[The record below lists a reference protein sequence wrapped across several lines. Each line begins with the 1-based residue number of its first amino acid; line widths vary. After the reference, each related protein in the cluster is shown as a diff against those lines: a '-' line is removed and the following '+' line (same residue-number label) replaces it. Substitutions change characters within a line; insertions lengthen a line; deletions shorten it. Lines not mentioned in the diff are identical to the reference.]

1 MYLDGRI
8 RIKNDEW
15 LKKGRMQVAPTYHYH
30 QTEAVLCHPQNP
42 VNPASE
48 PNVRDKFYL

>member
-1 MYLDGRI
+1 MV
-8 RIKNDEW
+8 
-15 LKKGRMQVAPTYHYH
+15 KKGRMQFAPTYHYL
-30 QTEAVLCHPQNP
+30 QTEDSLCNAQNP

>member
-1 MYLDGRI
+1 MTF
-8 RIKNDEW
+8 
-15 LKKGRMQVAPTYHYH
+15 APTYHFL

-48 PNVRDKFYL
+48 PNVRDKFYP